1 MAVTGN
7 TPSASR
13 LSFNGLNYLT
23 SSDLIE
29 MHAKAK
35 MAIDPKVFGRYG
47 AEKLGIM
54 PFIEEFGQK
63 EAVTSSEFGHY
74 EQDFTRDIVTFSA
87 VTAGDGTAELTLTI
101 SPAYNYDYP
110 ANQDQT
116 WYADTYTNIDEKT
129 NILREGDT
137 LMIGAKEVQVLS
149 VTYSTGSA
157 VVRTTQ
163 AGETLTFAT
172 DVSGVECF
180 ISGRAR
186 EERSTGP
193 DGKDARLIQYRNYI
207 QTIDEAYKV
216 SGAALGQGSVVSGFG
231 GTDKWYATGIF
242 NTRTNFDALCEL
254 TLLTGKKI
262 SNTGFGNT
270 FKTEG
275 IIPFIE
281 NYGNVQNHGGTINL
295 TLLDDM
301 IADLKKYYGSD
312 EYLLLESHPFNVA
325 LDNSLRGT
333 VDNGGV
339 VFDQKL
345 LDLGF
350 GAVRRSGIN
359 IYRKSLQ
366 AFSDPR
372 SLGSADSI
380 YSQMALMIPT
390 GTATAF
396 DYNGGQRVEK
406 PTMVLRYLDVDGE
419 DMGYKEW
426 FTGGAG
432 IASTNN
438 VDEMVITMR
447 KRIGLE
453 LYGANLFGLF
463 KFA

>member
-35 MAIDPKVFGRYG
+35 MQIDPKVFGRYG
-47 AEKLGIM
+47 TEKLGIM

-63 EAVTSSEFGHY
+63 EAATSSEFGHY
-74 EQDFTRDIVTFSA
+74 EQDFTRDIILFSGA
-87 VTAGDGTAELTLTI
+87 TAGDGTAEVTLTI
-101 SPAYNYDYP
+101 TAGYNYDYP

-129 NILREGDT
+129 NILREGDV
-137 LMIGAKEVQVLS
+137 LMIGAKEVLVLS
-149 VTYSTGSA
+149 VNYTTGSA

-163 AGETLTFAT
+163 TGETITFAT
-172 DVSGVECF
+172 DVSGVECY
-180 ISGRAR
+180 IIGRAR

-193 DGKDARLIQYRNYI
+193 DGRDARLIQYRNYI

-216 SGAALGQGSVVSGFG
+216 SGAALGQASVVSGFG

-254 TLLTGKKI
+254 TLLTGRKI
-262 SNTGFGNT
+262 SNTGLGNT

-281 NYGNVQNHGGTINL
+281 NYGNVQNHGGTIDL
-295 TLLDDM
+295 ALLDTM

-312 EYLLLESHPFNVA
+312 EYMLLESHPFNVA
-325 LDNSLRGT
+325 LDDSLRGT

-339 VFDQKL
+339 VFNQKM

-380 YSQMALMIPT
+380 YAQSALMIPT

-396 DYNGGQRVEK
+396 DYNGGQMVEK

-426 FTGGAG
+426 VTGGAG

-453 LYGANLFGLF
+453 LYGANLFGFF
-463 KFA
+463 KFS